1 MFPQGAYT
9 PSSRGNL
16 CVHIFKYAQISS
28 GTLCPLQNMPYPKEK
43 AHSAVCRTGFF
54 GIVTQFP
61 TRFGQH
67 LPNSLSRRTNPQNLH
82 PHHSQ
87 VNR

>member
-1 MFPQGAYT
+1 MHT
-9 PSSRGNL
+9 DLLRI
-16 CVHIFKYAQISS
+16 VHAAPGS
-28 GTLCPLQNMPYPKEK
+28 GTKEK

-61 TRFGQH
+61 TWFG
-67 LPNSLSRRTNPQNLH
+67 LSVPNSLSRRTNPQNLH